1 MKELIQKLV
10 ETTGP
15 SGHEN
20 NVRELIRKEISGCT
34 KDIKIDPMGNLIA
47 RMGEK
52 KSDGMR
58 ILLSA
63 HMDEIGVIAT
73 HIDDNGFIRFTTI
86 GGVRASNC
94 IGGRVQ
100 FLNGSRGMIFME
112 KLENASQVPSFDQL
126 YIDCGFTGNNDC
138 KVLVGDMAVFE
149 RPFMDLGKRLVAKA
163 FDDRIG
169 VAVQVEVMKQLKKTP
184 HEIFFVFSTQE
195 EVGLR
200 GATTSAY
207 GIDPELGLS
216 IDVTLTG
223 DTPKSIKMAV
233 SLGKGPAIKVRDG
246 GMLADPRLVQSLY
259 QTADK
264 HKIPYQLEV
273 LEGGTTDAKA
283 IQLTRAGVTAGCVS
297 IPCRYVHSPSE
308 MVDMD
313 DVENAVKL
321 ILAFLSEPVKL

>member
-20 NVRELIRKEISGCT
+20 RVRELITKEISACS
-34 KDIKIDPMGNLIA
+34 KDVKVDALGNLIA
-47 RMGEK
+47 RIGEK
-52 KSDGMR
+52 KPGGLR

-73 HIDDNGFIRFTTI
+73 HIDENGFIRFTTI
-86 GGVRASNC
+86 GGVRAANC
-94 IGGRVQ
+94 IGGRVE
-100 FLNGSRGMIFME
+100 FLQGARGMIYME
-112 KLENASQVPSFDQL
+112 KRENAGQGPCIDQR
-126 YIDCGFTGNNDC
+126 YIDCGFTGKANC
-138 KVLVGDMAVFE
+138 PVQVGDMAVFE

-169 VAVQVEVMKQLKKTP
+169 VAVQIEVMKQLKQTP

-233 SLGKGPAIKVRDG
+233 SLGKGPAIKIRDG
-246 GMLADPRLVQSLY
+246 GMLSDPRLVQKLIK
-259 QTADK
+259 TADK
-264 HKIPYQLEV
+264 NNIPYQLEV

-283 IQLTRAGVTAGCVS
+283 IQLTRAGVPAGCLS

-308 MVDMD
+308 MVDID

-321 ILAFLSEPVKL
+321 ILAFLSEPIKL